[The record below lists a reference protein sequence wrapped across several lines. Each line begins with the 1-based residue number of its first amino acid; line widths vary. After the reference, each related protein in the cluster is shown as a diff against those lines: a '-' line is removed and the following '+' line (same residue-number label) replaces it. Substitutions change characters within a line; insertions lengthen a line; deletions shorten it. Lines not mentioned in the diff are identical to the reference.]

1 MAEGKK
7 SKNGEKGTK
16 RPLLPLFLDLG
27 ARLVVI
33 FGGGGVGERKA
44 GLFSCYGPVKVYS
57 RDFSAGLLEMEKDPE
72 RQIELA
78 ACDLHQGF
86 AGYLEGAFIAIPA
99 TSDSALNRAIEEEAA
114 AQGIFVNRVEG
125 VGDVVVPSILR
136 KGSIAVAISTEI
148 PGLTKYLRHRL
159 EEDLSENYQEMSR
172 LLSQIRRENKE
183 LVPVQKD
190 RARIIRQILQDEEVW
205 RLLEVSYEKAY
216 MRARSHVCLDERDSL
231 DAGDTQESLH

>member
-1 MAEGKK
+1 
-7 SKNGEKGTK
+7 
-16 RPLLPLFLDLG
+16 
-27 ARLVVI
+27 
-33 FGGGGVGERKA
+33 
-44 GLFSCYGPVKVYS
+44 
-57 RDFSAGLLEMEKDPE
+57 MEKDPE
-72 RQIELA
+72 RQIELE

-114 AQGIFVNRVEG
+114 AQGILVNKVEG

-183 LVPVQKD
+183 LVPAQKD